1 MNQIFSIDE
10 KAIQEAINKL
20 IALYGLE
27 PMSGDGVITSQM
39 IENCLK
45 LIRDKHTTPQLKLI
59 MRAMKEMRYAYRIFN
74 QYPGTKRLSIFGSA
88 RTPEDHP
95 DYLAAKEFSSLIAT
109 EGWMCITGAANG
121 IMKAGHEGIKKEA
134 RFGLAIRLAFESTTN
149 SSIEGDP
156 KLINFRYFFTRKL
169 MFLSHSDA
177 VAVFPGGVGTQDE
190 LFEVL
195 TLMQTGKS
203 HIIPLVLVEG
213 KGGHYWK
220 SWENYIQKNLL
231 ENGWISPDDIH
242 LYYHAKSPV
251 DAVRYIQHFYGRYHS
266 SRYVRDILVIRI
278 KSRIKA
284 EQIAILNKKF
294 NKLVKSGEIEQK
306 EALPEEEELQELPR
320 ITFVHTRK
328 DFGLLKLLIDEI
340 NDFV

>member
-1 MNQIFSIDE
+1 MSQAYSIDE
-10 KAIQEAINKL
+10 EAIQEAINKL

-27 PMSGDGVITSQM
+27 PLTGDGVITSQM

-45 LIRDKHTTPQLKLI
+45 LIRDKHTTAQLKLI

-95 DYLAAKEFSSLIAT
+95 DYLAAKEFSSLIA
-109 EGWMCITGAANG
+109 EHGWMCITGAANG
-121 IMKAGHEGIKKEA
+121 IMKAGHEGIKREA

-149 SSIEGDP
+149 SAIEGDP

-203 HIIPLVLVEG
+203 HIIPLVLLEG
-213 KGGHYWK
+213 IGGNYWK
-220 SWENYIQKNLL
+220 NWENYIQTNLL
-231 ENGWISPDDIH
+231 ENGWISSDDIH
-242 LYYHAKSPV
+242 LYYHAKTPQ
-251 DAVRYIQHFYGRYHS
+251 DAVNYIQHFYHRYHS
-266 SRYVRDILVIRI
+266 SRYVRDILVLRLKTALKPDQLDVI
-278 KSRIKA
+278 
-284 EQIAILNKKF
+284 NKKF
-294 NKLVKSGEIEQK
+294 VKLVKTGVMEQK
-306 EALPEEEELQELPR
+306 AALPEEDELPELPR
-320 ITFVHTRK
+320 LTFVHTRK
-328 DFGLLKLLIDEI
+328 DYGLLKLLIDEI
-340 NDFV
+340 NNFV

>member
-1 MNQIFSIDE
+1 MDQIFSIDE
-10 KAIQEAINKL
+10 KAIHEAINQL
-20 IALYGLE
+20 IALYGVE

-95 DYLAAKEFSSLIAT
+95 DYITAKEFSSQIAK

-121 IMKAGHEGIKKEA
+121 IMKAGHEGIRKEA

-149 SSIEGDP
+149 SAIEGDP

-203 HIIPLVLVEG
+203 HIIPLVLLEG

-220 SWENYIQKNLL
+220 SWEEYMQKNLL
-231 ENGWISPDDIH
+231 ENGWISPEDLH
-242 LYYHAKSPV
+242 LYHHAKTPD
-251 DAVRYIQHFYGRYHS
+251 DAVKYIQHFYKRYHS
-266 SRYVRDILVIRI
+266 SRYVRDILVIRLNTPI
-278 KSRIKA
+278 TA
-284 EQIAILNKKF
+284 DQLAILNKKYS
-294 NKLVKSGEIEQK
+294 KLVKTGEIEQK
-306 EALPEEEELQELPR
+306 SALPEEEELHNLSR

-328 DFGLLKLLIDEI
+328 DYGLLKLLIDEI
-340 NDFV
+340 NNFE